1 MWRKDNLCWR
11 LLKGAGLCAAILWGA
26 AASSIVT
33 PGIWVADEYQ
43 VYRLD
48 VASNVLIP
56 AYSASDEI
64 ETLSYAHASQGV
76 WVLTEESLIKLY
88 INGAVVSSLALADI
102 RSVIDEPES
111 LLTSSAVPDVWLVGE
126 KAIVHLNAD
135 TEVLAQWQQE
145 QDIKTAA
152 LSLDD
157 SLWIATAKEI
167 IHLSPGLVEN
177 SRHTLPS
184 AIDELEAIAI
194 DSFRDVIWLASE
206 HQLLRF
212 SVVSSQLAAISL
224 PEALDDVEAMVLD
237 PIDGRLW
244 LAAEQGLWRYTDSES
259 FTLVQDKD
267 ALGLEELEGLIWDV
281 NGAGPWVYG
290 ERGLVRLGSTGEILG
305 FVSHGREI
313 ESVATASLIVS
324 PYIEISQPPLGLFT
338 NNPSPQIDLNVSGQC
353 NITPCI
359 LPDSYYDD
367 WLFTLDINGVP
378 VAGPILVNG
387 QVASYLPPLALPEGR
402 VDITAQATDRFGRA
416 SNPASSHF
424 IVDTIPPR
432 FVSLSP
438 EDNSEAA
445 SPSVII
451 EGEMSETNVSVLLKD
466 DSGTTLGLAGAR
478 FGFTVTLK
486 AGLNTFH
493 LQATDAAGNQT
504 ARQLNIHYNSLQVAI
519 TYPTEGS
526 TLLNTSTLVMG
537 TYTGPT
543 LSGVAVNGV
552 PAMVDGNKFY
562 VNGVSLNTGS
572 NTLTATLS
580 TIEGA
585 NTSSQVT
592 VNVLPAVSGGIHL
605 KPLQDSGIAPHTATF
620 EVDNQSGFPI
630 DRMQLDFN
638 GDGSIDLDT
647 TDIQAP
653 LSYQYTATGLYEA
666 RGLFTANGIEIE
678 SRVAIVV
685 LDGQQVD
692 ARMTAI
698 WQGMNAA
705 LMAGNVE
712 AAVRYLNES
721 ANRKYQPVFEV
732 LLLNMQDIVASYL
745 ALNRVSYS
753 GNIAE
758 YSIVR
763 TINGQQ
769 HLFLIYFL
777 KDTDGV
783 WRLDAM

>member
-1 MWRKDNLCWR
+1 MWRKGNLCWR

-33 PGIWVADEYQ
+33 PGIWVADEHQ

-48 VASNVLIP
+48 VTSNVLIP
-56 AYSASDEI
+56 TYSASDEI
-64 ETLSYAHASQGV
+64 ETLSYAHTSLGV
-76 WVLTEESLIKLY
+76 WVLTEQSLIKLD

-102 RSVIDEPES
+102 RNVIDEPES

-126 KAIVHLNAD
+126 KAIVRLNAD
-135 TEVLAQWQQE
+135 TEVLAQWQQD
-145 QDIKTAA
+145 QDIKTAT

-157 SLWIATAKEI
+157 SLWIATEKEI
-167 IHLSPGLVEN
+167 IHLSPGLVEIG
-177 SRHTLPS
+177 RHPLPS
-184 AIDELEAIAI
+184 AIDDLEAIAI
-194 DSFRDVIWLASE
+194 DSFRDVVWLAGE
-206 HQLLRF
+206 RQLIKF
-212 SVVSSQLAAISL
+212 SMASSQLATISL
-224 PEALDDVEAMVLD
+224 PEALDDIEAMVLD

-244 LAAEQGLWRYTDSES
+244 LAAEQGLWRYTDTES
-259 FTLVQDKD
+259 FMLVQDKD
-267 ALGLEELEGLIWDV
+267 ALGLEELEGLTWDV
-281 NGAGPWVYG
+281 NSAGLWVYG
-290 ERGLVRLGSTGEILG
+290 ERGLVHLGSVGEILG

-313 ESVATASLIVS
+313 ESVATASLAVS

-338 NNPSPQIDLNVSGQC
+338 NNPRPQIDLNISGQC
-353 NITPCI
+353 NVTPCI

-378 VAGPILVNG
+378 VAGPIVDNG

-445 SPSVII
+445 SQSIII
-451 EGEMSETNVSVLLKD
+451 EGEINEANVSVLLMD
-466 DSGTTLGLAGAR
+466 DSGATLGLAGAR

-504 ARQLNIHYNSLQVAI
+504 ARQLNIHYNTLQVAI

-526 TLLNTSTLVMG
+526 TLLNTSTLVTG
-537 TYTGPT
+537 TYTGPPH
-543 LSGVAVNGV
+543 SGVAVNGV

-562 VNGVSLNTGS
+562 VNGVALHTGS
-572 NTLTATLS
+572 NTLTATL
-580 TIEGA
+580 TTLHGA
-585 NTSSQVT
+585 NASSQAT
-592 VNVLPAVSGGIHL
+592 VNVLPAVSGGIQL

-620 EVDNQSGFPI
+620 EIDNQSGFPI

-666 RGLFTANGIEIE
+666 KGIFTANSIEIE
-678 SRVAIVV
+678 SRAAIVV
-685 LDGQQVD
+685 LDGQQLDV
-692 ARMTAI
+692 RMTAI

-705 LMAGNVE
+705 LVAGDVE
-712 AAVRYLNES
+712 GALLYLTEN
-721 ANRKYQPVFEV
+721 AQYKYRPVFEA
-732 LLLNMQDIVASYL
+732 LMPHFTEIVT
-745 ALNRVSYS
+745 SYS
-753 GNIAE
+753 PLLRTGFSQDIAE
-758 YSIVR
+758 YAIHR
-763 TINGQQ
+763 PFNGQ
-769 HLFLIYFL
+769 HRLYLIYFL
-777 KDTDGV
+777 KAGDGL
-783 WRLDAM
+783 WRIDAM